1 MGLPLL
7 RIQNG
12 GYEEQLVDSS
22 TGFDLGSP
30 SPEIRLEQIQLINRL
45 RDPERVPESKLRE
58 MAASAKSQAEQ
69 FLKIS
74 YGDWLLSPGSIKAPS

>member
-12 GYEEQLVDSS
+12 GYEEQLIDGV

-30 SPEIRLEQIQLINRL
+30 SPEIRPEQVQLINRL
-45 RDPERVPESKLRE
+45 RDPKRVPESKLGE
-58 MAASAKSQAEQ
+58 MAFSARSHVEKFS
-69 FLKIS
+69 KIN
-74 YGDWLLSPGSIKAPS
+74 YGDWLLRPGSIKGLS